1 MQVYNRG
8 SGGWG
13 AGMTVDGI
21 ETASGGPDRR
31 AFRREG
37 EAQRRADLIAATL
50 ALVAEGGMEAATV
63 RAIAARA
70 GVTPGLIRH
79 YFAGRDELIRAAYA
93 QLMHGM
99 IEEGAHVLDG
109 LGDDPE
115 VRLAAF
121 VAASLRP
128 PVMDGGAVTL
138 WAGFLN
144 LVRRDGQVRA
154 VHRETYHAYR
164 DRLEALIA
172 ALPGMAATEVRGL
185 AIAGNAVIDGLWLEG
200 AILPEGFGTDEV
212 ARLGV
217 MSMGRI
223 VGADLL
229 AAARRSG
236 VIGP

>member
-13 AGMTVDGI
+13 ARMTVDGD
-21 ETASGGPDRR
+21 ETAAGGPDRR

-37 EAQRRADLIAATL
+37 EAQRRAGLITAAL

-93 QLMHGM
+93 HLMHGM
-99 IEEGAHVLDG
+99 TEAGTHVLAG
-109 LGDDPE
+109 LGEDPE

-128 PVMDGGAVTL
+128 PVMEGDAVTL
-138 WAGFLN
+138 WAGFLH
-144 LVRRDGQVRA
+144 LVRRDPAVRA
-154 VHRETYHAYR
+154 IHRETYHAYR

-172 ALPGMAATEVRGL
+172 ALPGMAAADVRGL

-200 AILPEGFGTDEV
+200 AILPEGFGTDEI
-212 ARLGV
+212 AQLGV
-217 MSMGRI
+217 MSVGRI

-229 AAARRSG
+229 AAARRGG
-236 VIGP
+236 VIAQ